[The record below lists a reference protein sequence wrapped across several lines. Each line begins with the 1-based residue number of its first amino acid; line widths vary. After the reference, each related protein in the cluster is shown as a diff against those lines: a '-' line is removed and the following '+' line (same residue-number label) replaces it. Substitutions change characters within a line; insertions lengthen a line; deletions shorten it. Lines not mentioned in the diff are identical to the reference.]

1 MKKIIL
7 IEDRPYR
14 QKLFLGDNSVRKLE
28 SIENLYL
35 PKEDKCRLY
44 IEKINSNEIEELKE
58 YDMILI
64 HRSSLKREGL
74 ENIGIFCKEEDKDLI
89 LFSGGNS
96 QHIYSNEPYQN
107 LTINSKDFYSENL
120 IDFITDYINGN
131 SENLLELIYKSNWK
145 LGEMMKYRLFNEKY
159 QQEEDIDTQI
169 EIEDK
174 LNMIKETLSLQS
186 NDNDYKE
193 EIDRNI
199 EKIIKSL

>member
-7 IEDRPYR
+7 IEDRPKR
-14 QKLFLGDNSVRKLE
+14 QTLFLGDNNVKKLE

-44 IEKINSNEIEELKE
+44 MEKINSNEIEELKE

-74 ENIGIFCKEEDKDLI
+74 ENIEIFCKEESKDLI

-96 QHIYSNEPYQN
+96 QYIYSNEPYQN

-120 IDFITDYINGN
+120 IGFITNYINGN
-131 SENLLELIYKSNWK
+131 SESLLELIYKSNWK
-145 LGEMMKYRLFNEKY
+145 LGEMMKYRLLNEKY
-159 QQEEDIDTQI
+159 HQEKDIEIQI

-174 LNMIKETLSLQS
+174 LNMIKETLSLQR
-186 NDNDYKE
+186 NNNNYKE